1 MSSQPKPYLTPEQ
14 YLALERTAAYKS
26 EYFRGEVF
34 AMAGASP
41 THVLMVSNIVAAL
54 HGQLRRRP
62 CTVYATDLRLKVNAS
77 GLYTYPDIIV
87 VCGEPRFDDDQQDT
101 LVNPTLIVEVLS
113 ESTQD
118 YDRGG
123 KFAQYRKIP
132 SFAEYVLVAQDECH
146 VEHFVKQ
153 ANGLW
158 LLAETDRL
166 EDVLTLSSNVLCFSV
181 ICTRRCS
188 FQGYETLLNYTD
200 TLRLRRTAMTIAEIL
215 QQAKALSGQERKEL
229 VK

>member
-14 YLALERTAAYKS
+14 YLALERATAYKS
-26 EYFRGEVF
+26 EYFLGEVF
-34 AMAGASP
+34 AMTDASP
-41 THVLMVSNIVAAL
+41 THVLMASNIVAAL

-62 CTVYATDLRLKVNAS
+62 CTVYATDLRLKVHAS
-77 GLYTYPDIIV
+77 GLYTYPDIVV
-87 VCGEPRFDDDQQDT
+87 VCGEPQFDDYQRDT

-113 ESTQD
+113 EATQD

-153 ANGLW
+153 ADGLW
-158 LLAETDRL
+158 LLSETDRL
-166 EDVLTLSSNVLCFSV
+166 ADVLTLSSIEC
-181 ICTRRCS
+181 
-188 FQGYETLLNYTD
+188 TLLLSDMYEKVQF
-200 TLRLRRTAMTIAEIL
+200 LIA
-215 QQAKALSGQERKEL
+215 
-229 VK
+229 

>member
-1 MSSQPKPYLTPEQ
+1 MPSQPKSYCTPEQ
-14 YLALERTAAYKS
+14 YLTLERTAAYKS

-41 THVLMVSNIVAAL
+41 THVLIVANIVAAL

-62 CTVYATDLRLKVNAS
+62 CNVYSTDLRVQVQAS
-77 GLYTYPDIIV
+77 GLYTYPDVVV
-87 VCGEPRFDDDQQDT
+87 VCGDLQFDDDHQDT
-101 LVNPTLIVEVLS
+101 LLNPTLIVEVLS

-132 SFAEYVLVAQDECH
+132 SFMEYVLVAQDECQ

-153 ANGLW
+153 AHGGW
-158 LLAETDRL
+158 LLSETNRL
-166 EDVLTLSSNVLCFSV
+166 DDTLSLSSIEC
-181 ICTRRCS
+181 
-188 FQGYETLLNYTD
+188 TLL
-200 TLRLRRTAMTIAEIL
+200 
-215 QQAKALSGQERKEL
+215 LSDVYEKVQFSA
-229 VK
+229 V